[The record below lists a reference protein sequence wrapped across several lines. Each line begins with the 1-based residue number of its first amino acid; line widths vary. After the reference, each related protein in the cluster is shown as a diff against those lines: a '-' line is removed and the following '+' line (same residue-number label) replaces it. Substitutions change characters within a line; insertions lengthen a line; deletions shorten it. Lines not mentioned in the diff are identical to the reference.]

1 MKTFCLLMVLSAG
14 AAWAGSGVV
23 MQESVSVKVG
33 GCCQQPPRIPQPIMQ
48 GIKDLAVRRNPG
60 HPDDQMAEVTNG
72 LNAWCSLQ
80 RIPNTPEKET
90 AAALYPFDFAK
101 QLYLAQRPFQN

>member
-1 MKTFCLLMVLSAG
+1 MVLSAG
-14 AAWAGSGVV
+14 AAFAGGGVV
-23 MQESVSVKVG
+23 VQETTRVTVG
-33 GCCQQPPRIPQPIMQ
+33 VCCQQPPRIPQRIMQ

-60 HPDDQMAEVTNG
+60 HPDDQMAEVSAG

-90 AAALYPFDFAK
+90 AEALYPFDFAK